1 MDDRADQKMRC
12 TILRFN
18 YLAWDWSANMKSK
31 AILRVL
37 KPALGAIVGLA
48 LLLLVIAWMLN
59 MFHKKIQPG
68 ENDTIN
74 AKRKLTPEE
83 IRKSTDLVHEV
94 SKEEIVEA
102 VGTLKAS
109 SRTEISARVLAPIE
123 KINVRA
129 GQMIRAGEVL
139 VELDDRALI
148 TQRSQAQAALV
159 AAEADL
165 RQAENDYRRDRQLLQ
180 RKVISQSQMDQSTA
194 RVEVSRANLNAAQET
209 VAESDVMLSYAK
221 ITAPKSGVIVDRLAE
236 PGDMAR
242 PGVPLLVIYDPTSL
256 RLDVPVME
264 NLAIKIK
271 VGEKYTVHIDALD
284 RDFEVTVDEIVPEAQ
299 AASRSFLVKVALPK
313 TLELYEGMFGRLLIP
328 TGVRRHLCLPIDA
341 IERIGQLEFVD
352 VVDED
357 GRLERRYIETGRRG
371 IPGKIEVLSGLK
383 AGERVLLRKKSK

>member
-1 MDDRADQKMRC
+1 
-12 TILRFN
+12 
-18 YLAWDWSANMKSK
+18 MKST

-37 KPALGAIVGLA
+37 KPALGAIVGIA
-48 LLLLVIAWMLN
+48 LLLFVIAWMLG
-59 MFHKKIQPG
+59 MFHEKIQPG
-68 ENDTIN
+68 QDDTIS
-74 AKRKLTPEE
+74 AKRQLTPEE
-83 IRKSTDLVHEV
+83 IENNTDLVHEV

-123 KINVRA
+123 QINARA
-129 GQMIRAGEVL
+129 GQMIRSGEVL

-159 AAEADL
+159 AAEAAL
-165 RQAENDYRRDRQLLQ
+165 RQAESDYRRDRQLLQ

-194 RVEVSRANLNAAQET
+194 HVEVARANLNAAKEV
-209 VAESDVMLSYAK
+209 VAEADVMLSYAK

-236 PGDMAR
+236 PGDMAQ
-242 PGVPLLVIYDPTSL
+242 PGVPLLVLYDPTSL

-271 VGEKYTVHIDALD
+271 VGEKYTVRIDALA
-284 RDFEVTVDEIVPEAQ
+284 RDFEGTVDEIVPEAQ
-299 AASRSFLVKVALPK
+299 AASRSFLVKVALPN
-313 TLELYEGMFGRLLIP
+313 TPELYEGMFGRLKIP
-328 TGVRRHLCLPIDA
+328 AGLRKHLCLPTAA

-357 GRLERRYIETGRRG
+357 GRLERRYIETGRLG
-371 IPGKIEVLSGLK
+371 MPGKIEVLSGLK
-383 AGERVLLRKKSK
+383 AGERVLLRKNVRR